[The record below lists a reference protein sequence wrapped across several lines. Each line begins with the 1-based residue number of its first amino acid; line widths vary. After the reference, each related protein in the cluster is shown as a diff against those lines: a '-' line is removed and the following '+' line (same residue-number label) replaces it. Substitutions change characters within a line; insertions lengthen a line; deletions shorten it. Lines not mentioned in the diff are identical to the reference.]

1 MRGYR
6 VIDRFIRIAG
16 TAVAM
21 ALLACAPGTAQA
33 QQVGQASAI
42 KTMAYQTPPA
52 QTQTVIKLQDP
63 VIWKSTL
70 STPSNGALE
79 VKFLDDSKLSMGAN
93 SNVVIDEFTYSGP
106 GNPGQQTLRYTKGLF
121 RFVSGHVPKDSVKIE
136 TPAVSIGIRG
146 TIFRTQVND
155 NGSGEVSVDYGP
167 NGETYEVIITSKTSG
182 KVIVLHSGQ
191 KMSFDGDGVF
201 EGVSDGTIEGCG
213 P

>member
-1 MRGYR
+1 MINQTLR
-6 VIDRFIRIAG
+6 VAG
-16 TAVAM
+16 LAVAIVLSLSP
-21 ALLACAPGTAQA
+21 ASAWA

-42 KTMAYQTPPA
+42 KTAAFQQAPA
-52 QTQTVIKLQDP
+52 QTQSELRLQDAI
-63 VIWKSTL
+63 IWKSTL

-106 GNPGQQTLRYTKGLF
+106 GGAGQQTLRYTKGLF
-121 RFVSGHVPKDSVKIE
+121 RFVSGHVPKDKVKIE

-155 NGSGEVSVDYGP
+155 DGSGEISVDYGP
-167 NGETYEVIITSKTSG
+167 NGETYEVVIVSKKSG
-182 KVIVLHSGQ
+182 KTLVLHSGQ
-191 KMSFDGDGVF
+191 KVSFDGDGVF
-201 EGVSDGTIEGCG
+201 EGVTDGTIEGCG

>member
-1 MRGYR
+1 MTGRNL
-6 VIDRFIRIAG
+6 RIA
-16 TAVAM
+16 
-21 ALLACAPGTAQA
+21 LAAIGFIFLVFMPGSAHA

-42 KTMAYQTPPA
+42 KNMAYQQPPE
-52 QTQTVIKLQDP
+52 QTQAVLKLQDA
-63 VIWKSTL
+63 VIWKSVL
-70 STPSNGALE
+70 STPTNGALE

-93 SNVVIDEFTYSGP
+93 SSVVIDEFTYAGP
-106 GNPGQQTLRYTKGLF
+106 GGAGQQTLRYTKGLF
-121 RFVSGHVPKDSVKIE
+121 RFVSGHVPKDKVKID

-167 NGETYEVIITSKTSG
+167 NGETYEVIITSKKTG
-182 KVIVLHSGQ
+182 KVIVLQSGQ

-201 EGVSDGTIEGCG
+201 EGVSDGSIEGCG

>member
-1 MRGYR
+1 MINQMLR
-6 VIDRFIRIAG
+6 VAGLAIAVVLSLSP
-16 TAVAM
+16 ASAW
-21 ALLACAPGTAQA
+21 A

-42 KTMAYQTPPA
+42 KTAAFQQAPT
-52 QTQTVIKLQDP
+52 QTQSELKLQDAI
-63 VIWKSTL
+63 IWKSTL

-106 GNPGQQTLRYTKGLF
+106 GGAGQQTLRYTKGLF
-121 RFVSGHVPKDSVKIE
+121 RFVSGHVPKDKVKIE

-155 NGSGEVSVDYGP
+155 DGSGEVSVDYGP
-167 NGETYEVIITSKTSG
+167 NGETYEVVIVSKISG
-182 KVIVLHSGQ
+182 KTLVLHSGQ
-191 KMSFDGDGVF
+191 KVSFDGEGVF
-201 EGVSDGTIEGCG
+201 EGVTDGTIEGCG

>member
-1 MRGYR
+1 M
-6 VIDRFIRIAG
+6 RIAG
-16 TAVAM
+16 AAIAM
-21 ALLACAPGTAQA
+21 AVLAFAPGTALA

-42 KTMAYQTPPA
+42 KNVAYQTPPT

-70 STPSNGALE
+70 STPANGALE

-93 SNVVIDEFTYSGP
+93 SNVVVDEFTYSGP
-106 GNPGQQTLRYTKGLF
+106 GGAGKQTLRYTKGLF

-167 NGETYEVIITSKTSG
+167 EGQTYEVIITSKKSG

-191 KMSFDGDGVF
+191 MMSFDGDGVF

>member
-1 MRGYR
+1 MRGYD
-6 VIDRFIRIAG
+6 VIDQLLRIASL
-16 TAVAM
+16 AIAISVL
-21 ALLACAPGTAQA
+21 ALSGNPALA

-42 KTMAYQTPPA
+42 KNMAYQTPPT
-52 QTQTVIKLQDP
+52 QTQAVLKLQDP

-106 GNPGQQTLRYTKGLF
+106 GGTGQQTLRYTKGLF
-121 RFVSGHVPKDSVKIE
+121 RFVSGHVPKDNVKIE

-146 TIFRTQVND
+146 TIFRTQVNED
-155 NGSGEVSVDYGP
+155 GSGEISVDYGP
-167 NGETYEVIITSKTSG
+167 NGETYEVVITSKKSG
-182 KVIVLHSGQ
+182 KTIVLHSGQ